1 MDFSG
6 NGGREVTYYK
16 NVKLKD
22 SPLFLKFNIIAINKL
37 RELFLDYFPI
47 TFYILDFV
55 LETKNGFRD
64 STMA

>member
-22 SPLFLKFNIIAINKL
+22 SPLFLKINIIAINKL

-47 TFYILDFV
+47 TFYYYLRCLQKSQALLSRDF
-55 LETKNGFRD
+55 
-64 STMA
+64 